1 MGEGFRFGLL
11 GPLSVAWDGVPVT
24 VGAAQQRV
32 VLATLLVDANRV
44 VTVDALI
51 AALWGDTP
59 PRGARNDLQNVM
71 SRLRRTLGGV
81 KRRALVET
89 HPGGYRVE
97 LADDALDVSRFRALA
112 QQARDTGDDPE
123 RVALLLRSALA
134 LWRGDALADVPSELL
149 RRDIVPSWEDQRL
162 AALELCLD
170 AELRLGRHDEVTGE
184 LRELTDQ
191 HPLRERFWAQRMLAL
206 YRSGRPAEALDCYR
220 AVSTLLAEELGADPS
235 TSLRELHVRILRADP
250 TLDPAPVPPPPTI
263 ARVAVPVPHQLPLP
277 IADFTDRDEEL
288 SGLRATL
295 TAHPASGV
303 GPRIATITGAGGVG
317 KTTLA
322 VRLAHQVIA
331 EFPDGQLFVDLRGA
345 GQRPVT
351 ADEALGG
358 FLLALGLT
366 GSAIPRHSEE
376 RAALY
381 RSMLAE
387 RRMLIVLDNATDD
400 GQIRPLLPGAAG
412 CGVVVTSRAR
422 LTGAAGTLPVEL
434 EVFSDGAAMRFLGQA
449 IGATRVTAEPEAAVS
464 LVQLCGGLPLAL
476 RIVAARLVA
485 KPHWRLADMG
495 NRMRADRGPLH
506 ELTHGDLDVRS
517 SLALSY
523 TGLTPAAQR
532 LMRRIGLL
540 DSPDIPTWTA
550 AALSDVDLGQAEEL
564 LEQLVD
570 ARLMEPRGPGRL
582 RHRYHCHDLI
592 HAYARERAL
601 AEESPE
607 DRLAALTRAFGGWLS
622 LAEQAQ
628 YWRWGAEIPLHGTAI
643 RWWPAGWS
651 EYVGYDTPLA
661 CLADERTALSSV
673 IEQAADLGLD
683 ELCWELAWACVSLYE
698 SRGGFDEWLHACG
711 QALTACEKAGN
722 VRGMAAMLRTLADRC
737 THLYANDD
745 ARWLAEESARLFAAE
760 GDEIGTALAH
770 QGLAIIDVRTG
781 HPARALAVFT
791 RTLALFQEVGARTM
805 QVDALCG
812 MAHAHVE
819 LHDYAAAEAS
829 LALAGAIVDELG
841 GTRGH
846 AQMLSAIG
854 ELSLRRGD
862 YARAQQAF
870 ERFLLLTR
878 RTGHPYG
885 EAIALVGLGEALA
898 AQRTT
903 QRAEDSLL
911 RAKVM
916 ARNVGDRLL
925 EGRALL
931 GLGGL
936 DITRNRTSA
945 AATNLNQSAA
955 IFEQLQATRWHR
967 RATDALNTLE
977 TPAPQP

>member
-11 GPLSVAWDGVPVT
+11 GPLSVTWDGVPVT

-51 AALWGDTP
+51 AALWADTP

-81 KRRALVET
+81 QRQALVET

-97 LADDALDVSRFRALA
+97 LAEDALDISRFRDLA
-112 QQARDTGDDPE
+112 QQARDAGDDPE
-123 RVALLLRSALA
+123 RAAPLLRSALA

-170 AELRLGRHDEVTGE
+170 GELRLGRHDEVTAE

-220 AVSTLLAEELGADPS
+220 AVSTLLAEELGADPG
-235 TSLRELHVRILRADP
+235 TSLRELHVRILRSDP
-250 TLDPAPVPPPPTI
+250 TLDPAPVRQQST

-288 SGLRATL
+288 AGLRAAL
-295 TAHPASGV
+295 TARSASGV
-303 GPRIATITGAGGVG
+303 GPRVATITGAGGVG

-331 EFPDGQLFVDLRGA
+331 EYPDGQLFVDLRGA

-351 ADEALGG
+351 ADEALGL
-358 FLLALGLT
+358 FLLSLGLAGT
-366 GSAIPRHSEE
+366 AIPCGGQE
-376 RAALY
+376 RATLY
-381 RSMLAE
+381 RSLLAE

-400 GQIRPLLPGAAG
+400 AHIRPLLPGAAG

-422 LTGAAGTLPVEL
+422 LSGAAGTLPVEL
-434 EVFSDGAAMRFLGQA
+434 GVFSDGAAMRFLGQA
-449 IGATRVTAEPEAAVS
+449 IGATRVAAEPEAAVS

-476 RIVAARLVA
+476 RIVAARLVT
-485 KPHWRLADMG
+485 KPHWRLADLG
-495 NRMRADRGPLH
+495 NRMVADRGPLH

-523 TGLTPAAQR
+523 AGLTPAAQR

-540 DSPDIPTWTA
+540 DSPDIPTWAA
-550 AALSDVDLGQAEEL
+550 AALADVDLGQAEEL

-570 ARLMEPRGPGRL
+570 ARLMEPRGPDRL

-607 DRLAALTRAFGGWLS
+607 DRLGALTRAFGGWLS
-622 LAEQAQ
+622 LAEHAQ
-628 YWRWGAEIPLHGTAI
+628 YSRWGGEIPLHGKAI
-643 RWWPAGWS
+643 RWWPTGWS
-651 EYVGYDTPLA
+651 EYAGYDTPLA
-661 CLADERTALSSV
+661 CLADEQTALSAT
-673 IEQAADLGLD
+673 IEQVADLGLD
-683 ELCWELAWACVSLYE
+683 ELCWELAWHSVSLYE
-698 SRGGFDEWLHACG
+698 SHGCFDQWLHACG
-711 QALTACEKAGN
+711 EALMACEKAGN
-722 VRGMAAMLRTLADRC
+722 VRGMAAMLRTLADRFC
-737 THLYANDD
+737 QLGAHDD
-745 ARWLAEESARLFAAE
+745 ARWLAEESARLFADA
-760 GDEIGTALAH
+760 GDDIGAALAH
-770 QGLAIIDVRTG
+770 ETLAFIDVRTG
-781 HPARALAVFT
+781 QPARALAEFT
-791 RTLALFQEVGARTM
+791 RILTLFGEAGVPCLEVN
-805 QVDALCG
+805 ALCG
-812 MAHAHVE
+812 VAHAHVE
-819 LHDYAAAEAS
+819 LHDYPAAA
-829 LALAGAIVDELG
+829 AGLERAREILDEIGGPRGQGQVLYGLG
-841 GTRGH
+841 V
-846 AQMLSAIG
+846 LN
-854 ELSLRRGD
+854 LRRGD
-862 YARAQQAF
+862 HEQAQQAF
-870 ERFLLLTR
+870 ERLQLLAR
-878 RTGHPYG
+878 RTGVYYG

-903 QRAEDSLL
+903 QRAEDSLQ
-911 RAKVM
+911 RARVM

-936 DITRNRTSA
+936 DITRNRTTA
-945 AATNLNQSAA
+945 AATNLNLSVA
-955 IFEQLQATRWHR
+955 IFEQLQATHWHR
-967 RATDALNTLE
+967 RATDALNTLG
-977 TPAPQP
+977 TPVSQS